1 MGAQHKLIGC
11 TSYCMVNQQDH
22 ITVIGNAVKVNMEK
36 ILSLQPDLVLTTEL
50 TSPET
55 IAMLKKSGIKYKV
68 FNSPVNF
75 KGICDQFLETAKLL
89 GKEPEAKRI
98 ISSEQAKLDSLKKK
112 VSKQPKLRIFIE
124 LGAKPLF
131 AVIPNTFM
139 HDYIVF
145 IGGVNIATD
154 MNTGIISRESVLLK
168 NPDIIFITTMGATGS
183 EEIET
188 WMQYK
193 KLNAAKNKKIFTLDS
208 NIACTPCPDSFTRT
222 IEIMI
227 SMIYGN

>member
-1 MGAQHKLIGC
+1 
-11 TSYCMVNQQDH
+11 
-22 ITVIGNAVKVNMEK
+22 
-36 ILSLQPDLVLTTEL
+36 
-50 TSPET
+50 
-55 IAMLKKSGIKYKV
+55 
-68 FNSPVNF
+68 
-75 KGICDQFLETAKLL
+75 
-89 GKEPEAKRI
+89 
-98 ISSEQAKLDSLKKK
+98 LKKK
-112 VSKQPKLRIFIE
+112 VSNQPKLRIFIE

-139 HDYIVF
+139 HDYIDF

-193 KLNAAKNKKIFTLDS
+193 KLNAAKSKKIFTLDS

-227 SMIYGN
+227 SRIYGN